1 MSLNLKKNLSI
12 RSKGDHLSLSNKR
25 NGIPSISLSERRK
38 RGAALSNQKNDVVE
52 KKSFDE

>member
-12 RSKGDHLSLSNKR
+12 RSKGDHLSMTKQR
-25 NGIPSISLSERRK
+25 NGMPSMSLSERRK
-38 RGAALSNQKNDVVE
+38 RGAALSNQKNDIIE